1 MENLKESFLPQLQ
14 PTYGFDDVSILP
26 GVSTL
31 DPKDVDTSVKFGK
44 SKLKIPIIASAMDSA
59 VDVNFA
65 SRLSEVGSMGVL
77 NLEGLQ
83 TKYENPTEAFNEITS
98 CNSQEAIKVIQKFYA
113 EPIKEELVSLRVQEL
128 KNRGID
134 AAVSVTP
141 ANAERLGFLARDA
154 GADIIFIQATVIS
167 SRHRGKISLNIKDF
181 IERIEIPVVLGNC
194 VTQDV
199 AYELMQTGPAGILV
213 GIGPGAA
220 CTTRAVTGVGV
231 GQVTATMSCCKARD
245 VHFEKTGKYVSI
257 ITDGGMRK
265 GGEISKAIASGAD
278 AVMLGSCFSGL
289 KETPGE
295 GYHWGMATQDPNLP
309 RGTRVSVKN
318 MVELEKLFF
327 GPSDRDDGTLNLVGG
342 LKNSMGMVGAM
353 NIQEMQKATVVHCPS
368 LKDEGKH
375 YQFVDG
381 VGQAK

>member
-1 MENLKESFLPQLQ
+1 MTGNNSLPKLQ
-14 PTYGFDDVSILP
+14 STYGFDDVSILP
-26 GVSTL
+26 GMSTI
-31 DPKDVDTSVKFGK
+31 DPKDVNTSTTIGN
-44 SKLKIPIIASAMDSA
+44 SNLDIPIIASAMDSA
-59 VDVNFA
+59 VDVGFA
-65 SRLSEVGSMGVL
+65 AKLSKTGSMGVL

-83 TKYENPTEAFNEITS
+83 TKYEDPSKIFNKITS
-98 CNSQEAIKVIQKFYA
+98 CNSKDAIKKIQEVYS
-113 EPIKEELVSLRVQEL
+113 EPIKENLVSLRVKEL
-128 KNRGID
+128 KDKGID

-141 ANAERLGFLARDA
+141 ANAERLGLLAKKA
-154 GADIIFIQATVIS
+154 GADLIFIQATVIS
-167 SRHRGKISLNIKDF
+167 SQHRGKISLDIKKF
-181 IERIEIPVVLGNC
+181 IEQMEIPVVLGNC
-194 VTQDV
+194 VTENI
-199 AYELMQTGPAGILV
+199 AYELMKANPAGILV

-231 GQVTATMSCCKARD
+231 GQVTATMSCSTAREK
-245 VHFEKTGKYVSI
+245 HFKKTGNYISI

-318 MVELEKLFF
+318 MVNLEKLFF

-353 NIQEMQKATVVHCPS
+353 DIKEMQEATVVHCPA

>member
-1 MENLKESFLPQLQ
+1 MENMEKSSLPKLQ
-14 PTYGFDDVSILP
+14 STYGFDDVSILP
-26 GVSTL
+26 GMSTL
-31 DPKDVDTSVKFGK
+31 DPKDVDTSVKIGN
-44 SKLKIPIIASAMDSA
+44 SELKIPIIASAMDSA
-59 VDVNFA
+59 VDVVFA
-65 SRLSEVGSMGVL
+65 ERLSRTGSMGVL

-83 TKYENPTEAFNEITS
+83 TKYEDPSKVFKKITS
-98 CNSQEAIKVIQKFYA
+98 CNSKEAIKIIQEVYS
-113 EPIKEELVSLRVQEL
+113 EPIKENLVSLRVKEL
-128 KNRGID
+128 KEKGID

-141 ANAERLGFLARDA
+141 ANAKKIGFLAREA
-154 GADIIFIQATVIS
+154 GADLIFIQATVIS
-167 SRHRGKISLNIKDF
+167 SRHRGKISLDIKRF
-181 IERIEIPVVLGNC
+181 IEEIEIPVVLGNC
-194 VTQDV
+194 VTENT
-199 AYELMQTGPAGILV
+199 AYELMKTNPAGILV

-231 GQVTATMSCCKARD
+231 GQVTATMSCCIARKRYL
-245 VHFEKTGKYVSI
+245 EETGKYISI

-318 MVELEKLFF
+318 MVDLEKLFF

-342 LKNSMGMVGAM
+342 LKNSMGMVGAI
-353 NIQEMQKATVVHCPS
+353 NIKEMQEASVVHCPS